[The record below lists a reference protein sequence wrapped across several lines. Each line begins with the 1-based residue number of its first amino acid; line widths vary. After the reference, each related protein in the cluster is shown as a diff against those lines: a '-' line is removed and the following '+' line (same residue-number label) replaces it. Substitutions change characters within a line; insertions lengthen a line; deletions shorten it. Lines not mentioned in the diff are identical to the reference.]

1 MITIEAKL
9 ALTFHHII
17 STRSLN
23 RILLRSSFLGLNHN
37 FSNMLYLAIVW
48 RMVVLNNLLL
58 RYLEYRYRDCVPV
71 GYYLTVELEYLYWD

>member
-1 MITIEAKL
+1 
-9 ALTFHHII
+9 
-17 STRSLN
+17 
-23 RILLRSSFLGLNHN
+23 
-37 FSNMLYLAIVW
+37 MLYLAIVW